1 MKTTFSA
8 AAALLIATTVAGST
22 TDLPMKAAPLLSPAP
37 VWSWSGFYVGAHVGA
52 GWGTTE
58 TTLTSVTASAPLAV
72 SPLVVP
78 LNVSFAQN
86 SRSGFLGGGQ
96 AGYNWQNGW
105 VVFGVQGDIAGTDIK
120 GTTPCVVVLSRTTKS
135 DWLATVT
142 GRIGGVI
149 ADRGLLYVKGG
160 GAWLNSNSNVNLPM
174 IGLGGGALASGAQL
188 TSTSRTSSGWLLGMG
203 LEYMF
208 TRNWTGFIE
217 YDYMDF
223 SAQNVRATFPLI
235 PGLAINADQ
244 KDKLSIAKVGL
255 NYKFDGF
262 IAPIAAKY

>member
-1 MKTTFSA
+1 MKTALSA
-8 AAALLIATTVAGST
+8 AAALLIATTVAGSAA
-22 TDLPMKAAPLLSPAP
+22 DLPMKAAPLLAPTP
-37 VWSWSGFYVGAHVGA
+37 VWSWTGFYVGAHVGA

-58 TTLTSVTASAPLAV
+58 TTLTSVTASP
-72 SPLVVP
+72 PLVLPPPVIVP

-120 GTTPCVVVLSRTTKS
+120 GTTPCVVVLSCTTKS

-142 GRIGGVI
+142 GRVGGVI

-160 GAWLNSNSNVNLPM
+160 GAWLNSTSNVNLPM
-174 IGLGGGALASGAQL
+174 IGLGGGLLNGAQL

-208 TRNWTGFIE
+208 SKNWTGFIE

-223 SAQNVRATFPLI
+223 SAKNVTATFALI

-262 IAPIAAKY
+262 IAPVVAKY